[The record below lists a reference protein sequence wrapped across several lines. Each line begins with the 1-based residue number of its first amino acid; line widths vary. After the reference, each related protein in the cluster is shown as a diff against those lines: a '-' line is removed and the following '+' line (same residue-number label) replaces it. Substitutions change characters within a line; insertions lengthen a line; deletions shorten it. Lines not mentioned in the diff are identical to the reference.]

1 MVWWCDVSHF
11 TFKEMAKVDK
21 LILLVAL
28 IDRLVTL
35 AIETATVR
43 FLNQP

>member
-1 MVWWCDVSHF
+1 MHMVWWCDVSHF

-35 AIETATVR
+35 LYRNRNGPI
-43 FLNQP
+43 P